1 MSRANEL
8 ISRCARC
15 GFPLTSDEKRWGL
28 GLCVFHVATEDIWV
42 VWRKEKE
49 AEAVRAVNEGE
60 VSG

>member
-28 GLCVFHVATEDIWV
+28 GLCIFHIFPEDVWV
-42 VWRKEKE
+42 VRWKERE
-49 AEAVRAVNEGE
+49 AEAWERKK
-60 VSG
+60 

>member
-1 MSRANEL
+1 MTKLNER
-8 ISRCARC
+8 ITRCQWC

-49 AEAVRAVNEGE
+49 AEAVRAVNEGWA
-60 VSG
+60 